1 MRVNM
6 REARSQL
13 SQLGQLAWEGE
24 EIVITKAGKPYL
36 RLIPYLAAG
45 IERKPGALE
54 GQVWMAPDFD
64 ETPIE
69 VVSAFEGTI
78 ED

>member
-1 MRVNM
+1 MQVNM
-6 REARSQL
+6 QEASSQL

-36 RLIPYLAAG
+36 HLTPYLATG

-54 GQVWMAPDFD
+54 GQVWMVPDFD
-64 ETPIE
+64 ETP
-69 VVSAFEGTI
+69 SK
-78 ED
+78 

>member
-1 MRVNM
+1 MQVNM
-6 REARSQL
+6 QEASSQL

-36 RLIPYLAAG
+36 HLTPYLAAG

-54 GQVWMAPDFD
+54 GQVWIAPGFD

-78 ED
+78 KD